1 MRTYTA
7 EQPEAEAEFGRYTP
21 AFGTHLPVGGRG
33 VEAYDPAARR
43 WRRGECLGIARHSFI
58 VMFPR
63 GECLV
68 LRRVRI

>member
-7 EQPEAEAEFGRYTP
+7 EQPEAEAEFGRYRP
-21 AFGTHLPVGGRG
+21 VFGTYLPVGGRG

-43 WRRGECLGIARHSFI
+43 WRRGECLGIAGPFFV

-63 GECLV
+63 GECLA
-68 LRRVRI
+68 LRTVRI